1 MPRRFGLAA
10 LAVILLTSSLALA
23 AESAILTVP
32 DFVGGLSPLAAFN
45 HRGFFDAAR
54 RCLEQFPFAKYPAG
68 AAVRQKSCL
77 AEWMKQNGARQQ
89 AITFMRLPPVPATI
103 AEVRDY
109 GPVDVIHDA
118 MMWADASDGWA
129 LVGAS
134 GEMIALWN
142 PPRLDSDAKYLKFKM
157 LHPDVIVWTDSL
169 TWPQMQHLPTGGT
182 ELLFGFS
189 LKTCHA
195 CARLG
200 TAKVAYQFDHKGRFT
215 GSQLIQIVTSPPPS

>member
-10 LAVILLTSSLALA
+10 LAVILLTSSPALA

-32 DFVGGLSPLAAFN
+32 DFVGGLYPLAAFN
-45 HRGFFDAAR
+45 HSGFFDAAR
-54 RCLEQFPFAKYPAG
+54 RCLEQFPFVKYQAG

-89 AITFMRLPPVPATI
+89 AITFMRLAPVPATI
-103 AEVRDY
+103 VEVRDY
-109 GPVDVIHDA
+109 GPVDVIHAA
-118 MMWADASDGWA
+118 MMWADASEGWA
-129 LVGAS
+129 LVGKS

-142 PPRLDSDAKYLKFKM
+142 PPSLDSDAKYLKFKL
-157 LHPDVIVWTDSL
+157 LHPDAIVWTDSL
-169 TWPQMQHLPTGGT
+169 TWPQMQNLPTGGT

-189 LKTCHA
+189 LKICHA

-200 TAKVAYQFDHKGRFT
+200 TAKVAYQFDHEGHFT
-215 GSQLIQIVTSPPPS
+215 DLRLIKIVTSPPPS